1 MKATNEMHLHF
12 PSVSANEGFARA
24 AVAAF
29 AVQLDPT
36 LDELCDLKTAVSEAV
51 TNAIVHGYK
60 DAIGTVYIDCR
71 LLPENKIQVRVR
83 DRGCGIA
90 DIAQAMEPLYT
101 TAGEE
106 RAGLGFAVMKS
117 FTDKLRVQSKP
128 GGGTTVTMEK
138 TFSPRVRQNG

>member
-1 MKATNEMHLHF
+1 MKTLNEMHLHF
-12 PSVSANEGFARA
+12 PSVSINESFARA

-51 TNAIVHGYK
+51 TNAIIHGYQ
-60 DAIGTVYIDCR
+60 DTIGVVYIDCR
-71 LLPENKIQVRVR
+71 ILPDSTIQVRVR

-90 DIAQAMEPLYT
+90 DIQKAMEPLYT
-101 TAGEE
+101 TSGSE

-117 FTDKLRVQSKP
+117 FTDKLRVQSRL
-128 GGGTTVTMEK
+128 GVGTTVFMEK
-138 TFSPRVRQNG
+138 TFSPRVRCNG